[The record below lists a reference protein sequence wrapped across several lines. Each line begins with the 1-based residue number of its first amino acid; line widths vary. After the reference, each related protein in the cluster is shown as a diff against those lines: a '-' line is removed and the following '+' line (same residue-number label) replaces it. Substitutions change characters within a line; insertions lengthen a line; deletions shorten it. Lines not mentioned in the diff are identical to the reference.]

1 MTTEKDSLEFLMKHY
16 KLLPYQEKLLR
27 WFMEEPEA
35 LTLLQVYGRQTGK
48 SQMKAVWLEYMLQIG
63 KETKKQQ
70 VPSETN

>member
-1 MTTEKDSLEFLMKHY
+1 MTTEKDFLESLIKHF
-16 KLLPYQEKLLR
+16 KLQPYRENLLR

-35 LTLLQVYGRQTGK
+35 LTRLHMYGRQTGK